1 MNEKYICVHIV
12 NGKFEVSAG
21 ILEEN
26 IYYIHNRIFA
36 WKNISK
42 MYTLQCITSRSEKI

>member
-21 ILEEN
+21 ILKEN
-26 IYYIHNRIFA
+26 IYYIHTTVFSLERIFP
-36 WKNISK
+36 K
-42 MYTLQCITSRSEKI
+42 CIRFSE